1 MQLSSESRRVRW
13 AAMSAVWLVAALLL
27 FLHAAAMRDYLSLVG
42 QGGLRGQATAQT
54 PLKMAYPAGEADAQV
69 WVEHALALLERHELR
84 LRHTTIDNAPG
95 GRDVHWN
102 SAWAWTIAGAGWL
115 SQHLT
120 GDTLAGSVERMTIW
134 LPPAILFALL
144 VVLSSYAASATGA
157 LGGVAVAIAM
167 VGHRNVYEG
176 FIPSYV
182 DHHGL
187 LTVAVF
193 GVILG
198 AVFMGAGWWSEQ
210 PEHRSVLPA
219 STTAARRA
227 AVVSALSGAIGM
239 WVSAASVIPAIAIV
253 GTAGLVVVVAMGRD
267 AVRRG
272 VRYDAAVWRT
282 WGRVGAVGSL
292 CFYAIEYFPSH
303 LGFRLEVNHPF
314 HALAWL
320 GGGELIATIS
330 ERWLGP
336 ADVRWKHPAGLAAPF
351 ALIAIAPLAI
361 VLGGASVF
369 SPLDPFLAE
378 LHREYIL
385 EFRPLWSLMQGVAWN
400 PWTSAFGIENLP
412 LFVGVAVL
420 AIRGRRCGPV
430 VWFAT
435 LATAAFTAM
444 ALAQSRWLLN
454 TSGPQIALALVLLA
468 YFTAGRAASVRWGST
483 LGVFGVL
490 FFPGA
495 ITRVVV
501 TRAEVRSHAVV
512 RDDVMSVLYRDIAAA
527 LRASQPEGDI
537 TVLASPNASVEL
549 GYYGRFRTLGTFY
562 WENVGGLKAAA
573 AILSAASPER
583 AATLIRDHKV
593 THLALVSEADF
604 LAEYFHL
611 IVRPERTPTSRGAS
625 GISCTLPTT
634 FPTGCRRSRMSCPK
648 T

>member
-1 MQLSSESRRVRW
+1 
-13 AAMSAVWLVAALLL
+13 
-27 FLHAAAMRDYLSLVG
+27 
-42 QGGLRGQATAQT
+42 
-54 PLKMAYPAGEADAQV
+54 
-69 WVEHALALLERHELR
+69 
-84 LRHTTIDNAPG
+84 
-95 GRDVHWN
+95 
-102 SAWAWTIAGAGWL
+102 
-115 SQHLT
+115 
-120 GDTLAGSVERMTIW
+120 
-134 LPPAILFALL
+134 
-144 VVLSSYAASATGA
+144 
-157 LGGVAVAIAM
+157 
-167 VGHRNVYEG
+167 
-176 FIPSYV
+176 
-182 DHHGL
+182 
-187 LTVAVF
+187 
-193 GVILG
+193 
-198 AVFMGAGWWSEQ
+198 
-210 PEHRSVLPA
+210 
-219 STTAARRA
+219 
-227 AVVSALSGAIGM
+227 M

-253 GTAGLVVVVAMGRD
+253 GTAGLLVVVATGRD
-267 AVRRG
+267 AMRRG

-320 GGGELIATIS
+320 GAGELIATIS

-336 ADVRWKHPAGLAAPF
+336 ADMRWKRPAGLAAPF
-351 ALIAIAPLAI
+351 ALIAIAPVTI

-378 LHREYIL
+378 LHRAYIL
-385 EFRPLWSLMQGVAWN
+385 EFRPLWSLMQGVAWY

-412 LFVGVAVL
+412 LLVGVAVL
-420 AIRGRRCGPV
+420 ATCGRRCGPV
-430 VWFAT
+430 VWFAA

-468 YFTAGRAASVRWGST
+468 HFTAGRTATVRWVST

-495 ITRVVV
+495 ITRVVA

-512 RDDVMSVLYRDIAAA
+512 RDDAMSVLYRDIAAA
-527 LRASQPEGDI
+527 LRASQPAGDI

-573 AILSAASPER
+573 AILSAASPEQ
-583 AATLIRDHKV
+583 ADTLIRDHKV

-611 IVRPERTPTSRGAS
+611 DRPAGTDADFEKSFGYQLFVAHKVPDWLQAIPYAVPDDLKQLDVSVQLFKFVRGRDAGDSLYQKALAEASAGRLDEAERDFDTVIRRDPRSHQAWLGKSGVLFARQQWAAAADAALAGIALAPASDRAGFYGQVANNFRSEHQPAQAVRLARAALAEGFNPDVACFLAFVLATSAEPGVRKGAEAVA
-625 GISCTLPTT
+625 LA
-634 FPTGCRRSRMSCPK
+634 RRAAGVNPDVPSYQTCLAAALAENGKYGEAAEAANRALAAARTAGDGEAARLSERMLLAFKAGRPWRE
-648 T
+648 